1 MTSTPPEPN
10 PSPQEAPSAIV
21 RNLGMIKAA
30 AIIMGVLIIVL
41 TIVVIGTIASRLAGM
56 SAPPADLTLA
66 IPAGSEIRAASSN
79 DSGMMLVVDTPA
91 SQQIWQLSADG
102 KRVKTIIVVPE

>member
-10 PSPQEAPSAIV
+10 PSPQEAPPAIV

-91 SQQIWQLSADG
+91 GQQIWQLSADG
-102 KRVKTIIVVPE
+102 KRVKTIMLVPE

>member
-10 PSPQEAPSAIV
+10 SSPQEAPSAIV

-41 TIVVIGTIASRLAGM
+41 TIVVVGTIASRLAGM

-66 IPAGSEIRAASSN
+66 IPAGSEIRAASS
-79 DSGMMLVVDTPA
+79 DGSGMVLVVDTPDG
-91 SQQIWQLSADG
+91 QQIWQLSADS
-102 KRVKTIIVVPE
+102 KRVQTIMVVPE

>member
-30 AIIMGVLIIVL
+30 AVIMG
-41 TIVVIGTIASRLAGM
+41 S
-56 SAPPADLTLA
+56 
-66 IPAGSEIRAASSN
+66 AASVLLRLREAAV
-79 DSGMMLVVDTPA
+79 SGAVLVA
-91 SQQIWQLSADG
+91 SPPTERRFVASIR
-102 KRVKTIIVVPE
+102 RVTNAGASSW